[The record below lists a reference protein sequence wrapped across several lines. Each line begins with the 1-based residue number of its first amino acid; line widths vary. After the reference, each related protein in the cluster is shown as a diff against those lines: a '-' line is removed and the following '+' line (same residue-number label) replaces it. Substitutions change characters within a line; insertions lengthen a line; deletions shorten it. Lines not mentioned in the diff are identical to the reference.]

1 MRLHILICKKFIY
14 LPDSSKVELL
24 LYGSSDLSFTQN
36 TSIINASIN
45 YIIKSERF
53 KGNHFWTYFNPKLH
67 LILSRD
73 QVPLSYVIIYLC
85 LYHFHRWL
93 RDCYCVVGCFF
104 MLNFL
109 YFSHMQQCV
118 NHLIKKRLW
127 THPFNRSFKL
137 IFRF

>member
-53 KGNHFWTYFNPKLH
+53 KGNHF
-67 LILSRD
+67 
-73 QVPLSYVIIYLC
+73 
-85 LYHFHRWL
+85 
-93 RDCYCVVGCFF
+93 
-104 MLNFL
+104 
-109 YFSHMQQCV
+109 
-118 NHLIKKRLW
+118 
-127 THPFNRSFKL
+127 
-137 IFRF
+137 